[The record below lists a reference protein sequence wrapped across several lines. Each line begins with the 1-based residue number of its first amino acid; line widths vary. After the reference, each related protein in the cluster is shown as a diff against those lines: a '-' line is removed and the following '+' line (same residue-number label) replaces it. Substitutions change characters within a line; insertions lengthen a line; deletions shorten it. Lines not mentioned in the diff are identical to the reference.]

1 MKQFAGKR
9 LRGPG
14 AALFHCR
21 PVFSSHPMNKVR
33 IGIVGLGNMGFAH
46 AQNILAGKINR
57 MELGAVADVN
67 SDKLARVPQ
76 VKGFRGAAE
85 MMASGLIDALLIAT
99 PHYDHTTLGIA
110 ALKAGLHVLVEKPI
124 SVHRADCERLI
135 AVHRGR
141 EGRQVFAAMFN
152 QRTDLFYQKIRALV
166 RGGELGEIRRVNW
179 IITNWFRTHAYYA
192 SGGWRATWAG
202 EGGGVLLNQCPHN
215 LDLFQWIFGMPVEL
229 SAHCGFGR
237 YHDIEVEDDVTT
249 TMRFANGATGVFI
262 TSTGEAPGTN
272 RLEVVGERGK
282 LVYEHDRIVFT
293 RNEVPMG
300 EFSRTTSHSFAT
312 PPTWDISVP
321 AAGHGGQHNEVL
333 QNFTDAIL
341 DGVELV
347 APAPEGIHS
356 VELANAMLLSAWTA
370 KPVTLPIDG
379 RKYERLLK
387 ARIAESAKLGKKKK
401 VVAAAPVDLAKS
413 FGR

>member
-1 MKQFAGKR
+1 
-9 LRGPG
+9 
-14 AALFHCR
+14 
-21 PVFSSHPMNKVR
+21 MNKVR
-33 IGIVGLGNMGFAH
+33 IGIVGLGNMGYAH

-57 MELGAVADVN
+57 LELGAAADVN
-67 SDKLARVPQ
+67 PDKLARVPQ
-76 VKGFRGAAE
+76 VKGFKSAAD

-99 PHYDHTTLGIA
+99 PHYDHTTIGIA

-135 AVHRGR
+135 AAHRGR

-152 QRTDLFYQKIRALV
+152 QRTDLFYQKIRALIQA
-166 RGGELGEIRRVNW
+166 GELGEIRRVNW
-179 IITNWFRTHAYYA
+179 TITNWFRTHAYYA
-192 SGGWRATWAG
+192 SGGWRATWEG

-215 LDLFQWIFGMPVEL
+215 LDLFQWMFGMPVVL
-229 SAHCGFGR
+229 SAECGFGR
-237 YHDIEVEDDVTT
+237 YHDIEVEDDVTA

-282 LVYEHDRIVFT
+282 LVYEQDRIVFT

-300 EFSRTTSHSFAT
+300 EFSRTTKHSFAT
-312 PPTWDISVP
+312 PATWDVSIP
-321 AAGHGGQHNEVL
+321 AAGHGGQHNEIL
-333 QNFTDAIL
+333 LNFTDAIL
-341 DGVELV
+341 DGTPLI

-356 VELANAMLLSAWTA
+356 VELANAMLLSAWTG
-370 KPVTLPIDG
+370 KPVSLPIDG

-387 ARIAESAKLGKKKK
+387 ARIAESARLGKKKK
-401 VVAAAPVDLAKS
+401 VVVAAPVDFAKS